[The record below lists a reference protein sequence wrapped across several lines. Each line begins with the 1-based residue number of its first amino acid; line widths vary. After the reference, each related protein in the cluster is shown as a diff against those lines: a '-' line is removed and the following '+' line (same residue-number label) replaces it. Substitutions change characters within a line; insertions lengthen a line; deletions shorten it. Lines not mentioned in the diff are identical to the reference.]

1 MHKKQALV
9 LVCCGAWLLAGCAA
23 RRYRSAPIV
32 PAETASRLQARNLGD
47 PGLRTFLEKNG
58 HTFIAWPP
66 TPWNLEML
74 SLAALYFNPTLDAA
88 RGRLLGA
95 QAAVMSAGARPNP
108 SLGLSPGIPS
118 PYLFSLDVTV
128 PVETANKRG
137 HRIQI
142 ARNLNEAARFDLADS
157 AWRVRTGVRG
167 ALLNYFLASRNLE
180 GLHSEEQVRRAQVKI
195 LEERL
200 AVGEIPRP
208 ELDAARIELAK
219 TQLAITTA
227 EGQIAQSK
235 AALAA
240 SIGIP
245 VSGLQDFEF
254 SWPDLNSPPTPESFS
269 PQTIQRDAVL
279 NRLDVRR
286 SLAEYAAAEADL
298 QLEIAKQ
305 YPDLQIGPGYTYE
318 EGNNFF
324 TIGLSM
330 TLPLFNRNQGPIAEA
345 EARRKESGAA
355 FLVTQAQVM
364 AQSEQAYASYKAGLK
379 ELVEADQSLR
389 NLQDTQLQMMQHAVS
404 AGEEDQLALNG
415 LQLQAIAVTR
425 ARLDALSRAQ
435 NALGALEDAVQR
447 PLDPDDAFP
456 FNLDSLNETPAESN
470 Q

>member
-1 MHKKQALV
+1 MYKKQALV
-9 LVCCGAWLLAGCAA
+9 LFCCGAWFLGGCAA
-23 RRYRSAPIV
+23 RRYHPVPIV

-47 PGLRTFLEKNG
+47 PGLRKFLEKNG
-58 HTFIAWPP
+58 RTFTAWPP
-66 TPWNLEML
+66 TRWNLEML

-88 RGRLLGA
+88 QARVAGA
-95 QAAVMSAGARPNP
+95 QAAVISAGARPNP
-108 SLGLSPGIPS
+108 TLGLSPGIPS
-118 PYLFSLDVTV
+118 PYLLTLDIAV
-128 PVETANKRG
+128 PVETAGKRG

-167 ALLNYFLASRNLE
+167 ALLNYFLVSRNLE
-180 GLHSEEQVRRAQVKI
+180 ALHSEEKVRTAQVKI

-219 TQLAITTA
+219 TQLGITAA
-227 EGQIAQSK
+227 EGQIAKSK

-245 VSGLQDFEF
+245 IAGLQGFEF
-254 SWPDLNSPPTPESFS
+254 SWPDLNAPPTPESFS
-269 PQTIQRDAVL
+269 AQTIQRDAVL

-286 SLAEYAAAEADL
+286 SLAEYAATEADL
-298 QLEIAKQ
+298 QLEMAKQ
-305 YPDLQIGPGYTYE
+305 YPDIQIGPGYTYE

-345 EARRKESGAA
+345 EAKRKESGAA
-355 FLVTQAQVM
+355 FLVTQAQVI
-364 AQSEQAYASYKAGLK
+364 AQSEQAYASYKAALK

-404 AGEEDQLALNG
+404 SGEEDQLALNG
-415 LQLQAIAVTR
+415 LQLQATAVTR
-425 ARLDALSRAQ
+425 AWLDALSRAQ
-435 NALGALEDAVQR
+435 NALGALACLIHEI
-447 PLDPDDAFP
+447 
-456 FNLDSLNETPAESN
+456 
-470 Q
+470 